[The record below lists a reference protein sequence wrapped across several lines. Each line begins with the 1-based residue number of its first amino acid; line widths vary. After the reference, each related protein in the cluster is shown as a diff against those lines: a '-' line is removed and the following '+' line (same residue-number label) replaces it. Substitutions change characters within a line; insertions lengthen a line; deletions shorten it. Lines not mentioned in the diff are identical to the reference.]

1 MPFPDE
7 ELPISVDIAPGAS
20 PAGTVDSWDPFWVD
34 ITRDVRVAQGISI
47 DEGVPDEANQ
57 ADPGSC
63 VMTLNN
69 SASKVASTLGT
80 RGVYT
85 PRNPKGPYWGK
96 LGKNTPLRVR
106 LQRGRDTFGRVTA
119 NGWGVSESGITWSN
133 SGMAYLST
141 DGTRGI
147 IGGLNTTGVTTAV
160 NAGTWDF
167 EMTAGFGVDLLPG
180 GSGNY
185 SIVFFNFRRSNNT
198 NQYRI
203 RIDYDQAGDI
213 RVYMSRVVD
222 GVDSGVIG
230 NFIVGG
236 GAAAVAGRRYNIRLK
251 AEGGSIR
258 VKVWDSTLAEP
269 ANWQITRDGEG
280 LYTLD
285 NTTLGTNIQFQ
296 RAAIG
301 TPATTQVHFY
311 DVTINSFPFIGTV
324 PEWPP
329 RWDQSGN
336 DATVPLKATGVL
348 RRLQSGKSPLRSPFQ
363 SYIEGR
369 KPAALWMLEDE
380 SGADLV
386 ASATTGVKG
395 GTFYESSPGGWDGTP
410 LGGTK
415 SQYTVEPLTTI
426 AGTLPPIKP
435 NGSWLGWFTFY
446 MPVLPVT
453 NPLIFRVRG
462 SGTIATWDI
471 RVSDDFGGVMY
482 VLGGTPDGTQVINQ
496 SIVYVPGQWVV
507 GQLEIQQTGT
517 TFTARLVAYHVRTGV
532 TTGATHAA
540 ITGNIGAPLGWSI
553 YGETGFQQGAASAVA
568 FFPFIPSVSIP
579 ALLAGARGFV
589 GETAEA
595 RIARLCAERGVRL
608 DLLDGGRDT
617 PMGVQSSDTFLK
629 LIGEAAETDLGLL
642 TEFRGGLRYRTRGR
656 RYGQNSRMTLDFAA
670 GHIKEPPEPMDDD
683 QRLINDVTVNRKNG
697 GSARAVDLDSIAV
710 NDVYD
715 TSVDINPSSDDVLP
729 GHAGWRL
736 FLGTY
741 DAEMRWPSI
750 TVDLARNGQVAG
762 FLERAT
768 SIDPGTYVT
777 LTNPP
782 LETPVGSIRLLVEYV
797 RQRLGPYE
805 WTMELTCTPYRPW
818 IVPLVAA
825 ASTSA
830 FNRIDLV
837 GSTLASVE
845 VEVPIGTSETWNIAN
860 AGRDWTIDAG
870 DFPIYWRVAGEVIQ
884 VNSITGTGAAQVA
897 TVTRGTIEG
906 FTKAHVI
913 GEEIHMAYP
922 LYVGL

>member
-7 ELPISVDIAPGAS
+7 PLPISVDIAPGAS
-20 PAGTVDSWDPFWVD
+20 PAGTVDSWDPYWVD
-34 ITRDVRVAQGISI
+34 ITRDVRVAQGITI
-47 DEGVPDEANQ
+47 DEGIPDEANQ

-69 SASKVASTLGT
+69 SASKVAATLGQ

-85 PRNPKGPYWGK
+85 PRNPRGPYWGK
-96 LGKNTPLRVR
+96 LAKNTPLRVR
-106 LQRGRDTFGRVTA
+106 LQRGRDTFNRVESNT
-119 NGWGVSESGITWSN
+119 WGVSESGIVWSLAG
-133 SGMAYLST
+133 SAHLST
-141 DGTRGI
+141 DGTRGVMTA
-147 IGGLNTTGVTTAV
+147 NGVTTAT

-167 EMTAGFGVDLLPG
+167 EMTAGFAVDALPG
-180 GSGNY
+180 GAGNY
-185 SIVFFNFRRSNNT
+185 TIAFFNYRRSSNT
-198 NQYRI
+198 NQYRL
-203 RIDYDQAGDI
+203 RIDYDQAGDL
-213 RVYMSRVVD
+213 RVYTSRVLD
-222 GVDSGVIG
+222 GVDGGVLG

-236 GAAAVAGRRYNIRLK
+236 GAPAVANRRYNVRLK
-251 AEGGSIR
+251 VEGGSIR
-258 VKVWDSTLAEP
+258 VKVWDSTGAEP
-269 ANWQITRDGEG
+269 TNWQISRDGEG
-280 LYTLD
+280 AYTMD
-285 NTTLGTNIQFQ
+285 NTALGTNIQFQ
-296 RAAIG
+296 RSSIG
-301 TPATTQVHFY
+301 TPATTKMYFY

-348 RRLQSGKSPLRSPFQ
+348 RRLQSGKAPLRSPFQ

-380 SGADLV
+380 SGADLA
-386 ASATTGVKG
+386 ASSTTGVKG
-395 GTFYESSPGGWDGTP
+395 ATFYDSSPGGWDGTP

-415 SQYTVEPLTTI
+415 SQFSVNPTTTI
-426 AGTLPPIKP
+426 AGTLPAIKP
-435 NGSWLGWFTFY
+435 NGSWLAWFTFY

-453 NPLIFRVRG
+453 NPIIFRVRA
-462 SGTIATWDI
+462 SGTISTWDI

-482 VLGGTPDGTQVINQ
+482 VLGVAADGSGNPINQ
-496 SIVYVPGQWVV
+496 SIPYTPGQWAV
-507 GQLEIQQTGT
+507 GQLEIQQTGS
-517 TFTARLVAYHVRTGV
+517 TFTARIVCYHVGAGV

-540 ITGNIGAPLGWSI
+540 ISGNIGAPQGWSI
-553 YGETGFQQGAASAVA
+553 YGETGFQEGGAGPVA
-568 FFPFIPSVSIP
+568 FFPFIPSVNIGD
-579 ALLAGARGFV
+579 LLNGARGFV

-608 DLLDGGRDT
+608 DLLSGGRTT
-617 PMGVQSSDTFLK
+617 PMGVQSSDTFLN

-656 RYGQNSRMTLDFAA
+656 RYGQTSRMTLDFAQ

-683 QRLINDVTVNRKNG
+683 QRLVNDVTVTRKNG

-715 TSVDINPSSDDVLP
+715 TSIEINPSTDDVLP
-729 GHAGWRL
+729 GHASWRL
-736 FLGTY
+736 YLGTY
-741 DAEMRWPSI
+741 DAEMRWPSV

-768 SIDPGTYVT
+768 SVDPGTYVT

-782 LETPVGSIRLLVEYV
+782 LETPVGSIRLLVEHV

-805 WTMELTCTPYRPW
+805 WTMELTCSPYRPW
-818 IVPLVAA
+818 IVPFVAA

-837 GSTLASVE
+837 GSTLASAE
-845 VEVPIGTSETWNIAN
+845 AEVPIGTQETWDISN
-860 AGRDWTIDAG
+860 AGRRWTTTAG
-870 DFPIYWRVAGEVIQ
+870 DFPIYWRVAGEVVQ

-906 FTKAHVI
+906 FTKAHVP